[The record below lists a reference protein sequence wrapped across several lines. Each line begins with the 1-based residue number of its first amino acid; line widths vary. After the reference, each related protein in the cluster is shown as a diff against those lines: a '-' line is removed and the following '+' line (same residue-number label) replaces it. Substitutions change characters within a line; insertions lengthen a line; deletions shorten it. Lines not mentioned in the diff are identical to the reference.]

1 MKTPDNNDTDG
12 TAKEPEKRRRVI
24 DPTAPPQTQP
34 EPPKR
39 KRPRVLQTYTVD
51 EVIEYQPPVGAD
63 LIAEGFIELGETA
76 LLYGPPGSFKG
87 FIVGDLQRCGAIG
100 HGHWLGFEVKTQFA
114 SLWLNCENG
123 RKRLKKQFSGMDL
136 PPEAREFIH
145 VTGIPDVLS
154 LANPELIEDIREDI
168 IKKNIKL
175 LIVDT
180 VSNFCADEQARDFS
194 AFFDSLHRLFVGL
207 EIKPAVLLIHHSR
220 KPKAEDKSGRAL
232 LNLISGHQTIQRRS
246 RTIIYA
252 GRVTEGFKETRVAVV
267 ALKVSNNGELE
278 GEKIAVQLN
287 QKLALEEIP
296 DFDWSV
302 WEKSDENG
310 DGQKKDKSKI
320 RLEHLQ
326 EVFKD
331 GPLTRQEATRKL
343 ITLCECGDSAVSDA
357 IGKTRDG
364 QAKGRLCYAI
374 EETGGGMLLRLKAE
388 HLPER
393 SPFDDDDPG
402 NE

>member
-24 DPTAPPQTQP
+24 DLAPPPQTQP